1 MPQHRQLSLTPA
13 DVIAYLTAHPRRWLV
28 PTAVVVAIAIV
39 YSIVRPTTWEASQA
53 LTVRDEAAAGERPGK
68 FHFIEDMKT
77 VQETIL
83 ELSKS
88 HSVLLAA
95 LKQVGP
101 VGGGDAASW
110 PSDADV
116 VALAGCVKLSPP
128 RGAEFG
134 KTEVFYLQVQD
145 HDRSRAIALAAAVGD
160 QLKQRY
166 ADLRDSKAQS
176 TVDELTKTVTLSQAD
191 LKSASDRLAALDA
204 EVGADLGELR
214 TLTDVASGDSP
225 LRRSITEMETELRT
239 ARAADEGNHELL
251 DLLEQSTHDTKPL
264 LAAPSRLL
272 ESQPA
277 LRRLKDNL
285 VDAQLRTAQL
295 MGNMSAVHPLVI
307 SAKTSEREITE
318 QLRTEVEAA
327 IGIVNSELHLSAE
340 RCARLDGQL
349 ASAKERLSKLAA
361 IRTDYANLADEVR
374 RRNDTLKAAETQL
387 AEARASQ
394 ASAHTASLISRIDAP
409 DTGASP
415 IGPSRSAIVVGGA
428 FGGLLFGLAF
438 VMLTIEPTKPVE
450 PATRAAADSWML
462 KSAAVIRPVVEE
474 PVVALSVAGDERN
487 YDRKSPK
494 TTGGLSFTEALWK
507 VTAEG
512 GPKR

>member
-1 MPQHRQLSLTPA
+1 M
-13 DVIAYLTAHPRRWLV
+13 
-28 PTAVVVAIAIV
+28 AVVGAVAFV
-39 YSIVRPTTWEASQA
+39 YAVIRPATWEASQA
-53 LTVRDEAAAGERPGK
+53 LTVRDEAAGGERPGK

-83 ELSKS
+83 ELAKG
-88 HSVLLAA
+88 HSVLAAA

-101 VGGGDAASW
+101 VDGGDTAAW
-110 PSDADV
+110 PSESDV
-116 VALAGCVKLSPP
+116 AALAGCVKLSPP

-145 HDRSRAIALAAAVGD
+145 HNRNRAIALAAAVGD

-176 TVDELTKTVTLSQAD
+176 TVDELTKTVTLAQAD
-191 LKSASDRLAALDA
+191 LKAASDRLAALDA
-204 EVGADLGELR
+204 QIGPDLGELR
-214 TLTDVASGDSP
+214 TLTDATSGDSP

-239 ARAADEGNHELL
+239 ARAADESNHELL
-251 DLLEQSTHDTKPL
+251 DLLQQSTHDPKPL

-295 MGNMSAVHPLVI
+295 MGNMSAAHPQVI
-307 SAKTSEREITE
+307 SAKTAEQEISEQIRI
-318 QLRTEVEAA
+318 EVEAA
-327 IGIVNSELHLSAE
+327 IGIVSRELHLSAE
-340 RCARLDGQL
+340 RCDRLDQQL
-349 ASAKERLSKLAA
+349 ASAKQRLAKLAT
-361 IRTDYANLADEVR
+361 IRTDYANLADEVH

-409 DTGASP
+409 EAGASP
-415 IGPSRSAIVVGGA
+415 VGPSRSMIVVGGA
-428 FGGLLFGLAF
+428 FGGLLFGLALVF
-438 VMLTIEPTKPVE
+438 LTIQPTKPVE
-450 PATRAAADSWML
+450 PATREAADSWL
-462 KSAAVIRPVVEE
+462 LNSAAVMGPVVDE
-474 PVVALSVAGDERN
+474 PAATVGIVGSDRN
-487 YDRKSPK
+487 HNRKSPK
-494 TTGGLSFTEALWK
+494 SVDGLSFTGALSK
-507 VTAEG
+507 INAG
-512 GPKR
+512 NRPKR